1 MVLSQIFIFVLFKV
15 VSLKVPVGK
24 TIYSTYSESILTST
38 ERTEMSL
45 LAPCTHETSDTRLNA
60 ADAASSRH
68 RRIRIR
74 CNITDIVVLAILVAS
89 TLPTDELW
97 ITYGSVKNVRN
108 IPALAIAMS
117 LGPDRASTLPMC
129 HALTE
134 FDTVSFFEGRGKKTA
149 KGVKKVFPQMTPVLK
164 VLKVSPQEIIGG
176 CMVVLERF
184 VVLIYDRTSSL
195 TKVNEARQKLFLK
208 RSRSLDSIPPTRALL
223 EQHVKRGCIRGQT
236 LLCQPVLPSP
246 SDWGWQQLNNS

>member
-1 MVLSQIFIFVLFKV
+1 MVLSQILIFILFKV

-24 TIYSTYSESILTST
+24 TIYSTYGESILKST

-45 LAPCTHETSDTRLNA
+45 LAPCTHETTDTHFNA

-74 CNITDIVVLAILVAS
+74 SNITDIVVLAISVAS

-97 ITYGSVKNVRN
+97 ITHGSVKNVRN

-134 FDTVSFFEGRGKKTA
+134 CDTVSIFGGRGKKNGLGCEESVSSNDTSA
-149 KGVKKVFPQMTPVLK
+149 K
-164 VLKVSPQEIIGG
+164 SPQSITTRDHRGMHG
-176 CMVVLERF
+176 C
-184 VVLIYDRTSSL
+184 
-195 TKVNEARQKLFLK
+195 A
-208 RSRSLDSIPPTRALL
+208 
-223 EQHVKRGCIRGQT
+223 
-236 LLCQPVLPSP
+236 
-246 SDWGWQQLNNS
+246 

>member
-1 MVLSQIFIFVLFKV
+1 MVLSQIFIFVLFEV
-15 VSLKVPVGK
+15 VALKVPVGK

-45 LAPCTHETSDTRLNA
+45 LAPCTHETADTRLNA

-97 ITYGSVKNVRN
+97 ITYGSVNNVRN

-129 HALTE
+129 HALTD
-134 FDTVSFFEGRGKKTA
+134 FDTVSFFEGRGKKRLRVWR
-149 KGVKKVFPQMTPVLK
+149 K
-164 VLKVSPQEIIGG
+164 
-176 CMVVLERF
+176 C
-184 VVLIYDRTSSL
+184 
-195 TKVNEARQKLFLK
+195 FLK
-208 RSRSLDSIPPTRALL
+208 WH
-223 EQHVKRGCIRGQT
+223 QC
-236 LLCQPVLPSP
+236 
-246 SDWGWQQLNNS
+246 

>member
-1 MVLSQIFIFVLFKV
+1 MVLSQILIFVLFKV

-45 LAPCTHETSDTRLNA
+45 LAPCTHETADTRLNA

-74 CNITDIVVLAILVAS
+74 CSITDIVVLAISVAS

-117 LGPDRASTLPMC
+117 PDRASTLPMC

-134 FDTVSFFEGRGKKTA
+134 FDTVTFFEGRGKKRLR
-149 KGVKKVFPQMTPVLK
+149 V
-164 VLKVSPQEIIGG
+164 
-176 CMVVLERF
+176 
-184 VVLIYDRTSSL
+184 
-195 TKVNEARQKLFLK
+195 
-208 RSRSLDSIPPTRALL
+208 
-223 EQHVKRGCIRGQT
+223 
-236 LLCQPVLPSP
+236 
-246 SDWGWQQLNNS
+246 